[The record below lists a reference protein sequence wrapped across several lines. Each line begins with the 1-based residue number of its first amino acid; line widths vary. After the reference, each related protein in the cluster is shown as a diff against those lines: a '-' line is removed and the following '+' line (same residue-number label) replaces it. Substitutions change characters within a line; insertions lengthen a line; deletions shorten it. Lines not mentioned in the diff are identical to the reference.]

1 MTTSEAR
8 KKIESLRS
16 EIAEHDRR
24 YYVLAAPSISDREYD
39 LLIDEL
45 RDLESKY
52 PEFITAESPTQRIGD
67 QPTKLFSQAVHHA
80 PMLSLANTYS
90 TTEVEDFARRIHDLL
105 GHEPEHGYTCELK
118 FDGVAMSLLYNDGKL
133 VRGAT
138 RGDGSVGDDVTA
150 NVRTIRSIPLSLHAA
165 QPEVKSFVSLSF
177 EVRGEIFMELE
188 AFRKLNAQREED
200 GEAPFANPRNST
212 AGTLKTLDPRE
223 VAKRPLQFSAYQLRF
238 DDDEIEHAPE
248 LDAHSKRLALLKDF
262 GFPVSRETRVV
273 KDTPGIMD
281 FAMHWQEHREELPFE
296 IDGAVMKVN
305 SLREQEQIGFVAKSP
320 RWAIAYKFEARQART
335 RLKGITLQVGRMGT
349 ITPVAE
355 LEPIALT
362 GITIRRATL
371 HNADEIERKDIRI
384 GDMVIVERG
393 GEVIPKVAG
402 VDVAERPID
411 AKPFIFPEVCPECN
425 SPLVRPTGEVNWYC
439 ENTECPAQ
447 VIGRISHFASRGAM
461 DIAGL
466 GGQSVE
472 QLVEAGFLRNIA
484 DIYDLKDR
492 RVELIELER
501 MGEKKVENLLAGI
514 EASKDHPV
522 ARFLFG
528 LGIRHAGTSI
538 AKLLINEFGSIDA
551 IAEASEEAID
561 AVPGIGPEIAAS
573 VFAFFRDQKNLKL
586 LDRFRRAGLPLK
598 SSNPTRAKAAVTNHV
613 FFGKTFVLTGTLEA
627 MTRDEAKE
635 KIESLG
641 GKVTGS
647 VSKKTDFVVAGAEAG
662 SKLQKA
668 EELGIKVLTEEE
680 FLGALVPIERTN
692 RE

>member
-1 MTTSEAR
+1 MTASEAQ
-8 KKIESLRS
+8 KKIEALRS
-16 EIAEHDRR
+16 EIIEHDRR
-24 YYVLAAPSISDREYD
+24 YHVLAAPIISDRDYD
-39 LLIDEL
+39 RLVESL
-45 RDLESKY
+45 RDLESKF
-52 PEFITAESPTQRIGD
+52 PEFITPESPTQRVGGE
-67 QPTKLFSQAVHHA
+67 PTKLFPQAVHNV
-80 PMLSLANTYS
+80 PMLSLANTYN
-90 TTEVEDFARRIHDLL
+90 TGEVEDFARRMRELL
-105 GHEPEHGYTCELK
+105 EHEPAEGYTCELK
-118 FDGVAMSLLYNDGKL
+118 FDGVAMSLLYDNGKL

-150 NVRTIRSIPLSLHAA
+150 NVRTVRSIPLSLHTV
-165 QPEVKSFVSLSF
+165 QPDAKSYLGLSF
-177 EVRGEIFMELE
+177 EVRGEIFMGLE

-200 GEAPFANPRNST
+200 GEPPFANPRNST
-212 AGTLKTLDPRE
+212 AGTLKTLDPKE
-223 VAKRPLQFSAYQLRF
+223 VAKRPLQFSAYYLRF
-238 DDDEIEHAPE
+238 DDDKIEHAPE
-248 LDAHSKRLALLKDF
+248 LDTHSKRLDLLREF
-262 GFPVSRETRVV
+262 GFPVSKETRVV
-273 KDTPGIMD
+273 SNTAGIME
-281 FAMHWQEHREELPFE
+281 FAMHWQEHREELPFD
-296 IDGAVMKVN
+296 IDGAVIKVN
-305 SLREQEQIGFVAKSP
+305 SLREQEKIGFVAKSP

-335 RLKGITLQVGRMGT
+335 RLNGITLQVGRMGT

-355 LEPIALT
+355 LEPVALT

-402 VDVAERPID
+402 VDISERP
-411 AKPFIFPEVCPECN
+411 KSSEKFIFPANCPECN
-425 SPLVRPTGEVNWYC
+425 SPLVRPPGEVNWYC
-439 ENTECPAQ
+439 ENHECPAQ

-466 GGQSVE
+466 GSQSVE
-472 QLVEAGFLRNIA
+472 QFVQAGFLRNIA

-492 RVELIELER
+492 RDELISLDR

-514 EASKDHPV
+514 EASKNQPV

-538 AKLLINEFGSIDA
+538 AKLLIEEFNSIDA
-551 IAEASEEAID
+551 IAEASEETID
-561 AVPGIGPEIAAS
+561 EVAGIGPEIAAS
-573 VFAFFRDQKNLKL
+573 IFAFFRDQRNLEL
-586 LDRFRRAGLPLK
+586 LDRLRKAGLPFK
-598 SSNPTRAKAAVTNHV
+598 SLTPPRAKAAAIIGHA
-613 FFGKTFVLTGTLEA
+613 FLGKTFVLTGTLEA

-668 EELGIKVLTEEE
+668 EELGIKVLTEED
-680 FLGALVPIERTN
+680 FLKELKNE
-692 RE
+692 